1 MLQKY
6 FLDFLNQSLIEL
18 SANLKVKV
26 SKLVSYTVAVTEP
39 ITLSKSI
46 IVVRGNLPPR
56 QFLHHDLLDVVSQ
69 RDVLKLPT

>member
-46 IVVRGNLPPR
+46 VVVGGNLPPR